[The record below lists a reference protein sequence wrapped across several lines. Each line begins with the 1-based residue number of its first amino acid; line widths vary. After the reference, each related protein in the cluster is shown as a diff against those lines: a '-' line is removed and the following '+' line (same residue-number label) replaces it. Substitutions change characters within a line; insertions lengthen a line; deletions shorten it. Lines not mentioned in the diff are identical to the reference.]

1 MTKDI
6 YIKNQLKEM
15 LVNFLTKKTGLE
27 WYMFRRPSEITNA
40 IKPYLM
46 ERVNSFSEARI
57 NFTRS
62 EYEETIDCIQQFNRN
77 YRITFNFTKEEYTK
91 IKDKAIENG
100 ISNLVNFINT
110 ILYSL
115 CLQSNKNGV
124 LLKDFVNFFFSKE
137 TAIHLVI
144 PFEINEKLKKTSY
157 CENRQAFFRK
167 ALFWQIYFSQPQT
180 LETPDDDFYRVTP
193 EKTGWTATNIIGCSG
208 IKKYIKNRKLGSTN
222 NIVLLKILNN
232 YLAGMEGME
241 ISEFKGAV
249 NE

>member
-115 CLQSNKNGV
+115 CLSNKNGV

-137 TAIHLVI
+137 TAIYIFL
-144 PFEINEKLKKTSY
+144 NLKLWKH
-157 CENRQAFFRK
+157 RMM
-167 ALFWQIYFSQPQT
+167 I
-180 LETPDDDFYRVTP
+180 
-193 EKTGWTATNIIGCSG
+193 
-208 IKKYIKNRKLGSTN
+208 ST
-222 NIVLLKILNN
+222 V
-232 YLAGMEGME
+232 
-241 ISEFKGAV
+241 
-249 NE
+249 